1 MAKRVSISLDPEQ
14 TKVLKSLKGL
24 GTKDA
29 EKVKSIFLAYLSE
42 KGYFDKK

>member
-1 MAKRVSISLDPEQ
+1 MAKRVSISLDSEQ

-29 EKVKSIFLAYLSE
+29 EKIKNIFMAFLSE

>member
-1 MAKRVSISLDPEQ
+1 MAKRVSVSLDVEQ
-14 TKVLKSLKGL
+14 AKVLSSLKGL

-29 EKVKSIFLAYLSE
+29 EKIKNIFLMYLSE

>member
-1 MAKRVSISLDPEQ
+1 MAKRISISLDPEQ
-14 TKVLKSLKGL
+14 VRVLSSLKGL

-29 EKVKSIFLAYLSE
+29 EKIKSIFLAYLSE

>member
-1 MAKRVSISLDPEQ
+1 MSISLDSDQ

-24 GTKDA
+24 GTKDV

-42 KGYFDKK
+42 KGYFNKK